1 MTAAPGTTSP
11 GGAASGGGQDGG
23 RTGGG
28 PPGGGAGGGPPGGGA
43 GGGPP
48 GGGAGEA
55 PVPQRGPGPPPGAR
69 HGPAAFMSGMSTE
82 KPLNFRGSSRR
93 LLGTLRP
100 EQPLIILAIGLATV
114 SVTLAVLGP
123 RLLGEATN
131 LIFAGV
137 VGRLIPAGTT
147 KAEMITRLRQE
158 GRSTQADML
167 GSMNIAPGHGI
178 DFSAVAR
185 VLLIVLVLYA
195 CSAVFSWLQGRTVAA
210 IVQRS
215 VFRLREQAATK
226 LSRLPLS
233 YFDRQ
238 PRGEILSRVTN
249 DIDNLAQSMQQTLS
263 QVLTS
268 LLTIVGV
275 ITIMFV
281 ISPLLAV
288 IALVTVPLSVV
299 VVARIGKRAQP
310 QFIRQWSTT
319 GKLNGH
325 IEEMYTGH
333 SLVKVFGQREQAMRT
348 FTEHNDALFES
359 SYRAQF
365 ISGTIQPA
373 MMFIGNLN
381 YVLVAVVGALQV
393 ASGALSLGAVQAF
406 IQYSRQF
413 SQPLTQVAS
422 MANLLQSGV
431 ASAERVF
438 ALLDATEQ
446 GAEPAVPARPERVTG
461 RVEFTDISFRYFPDV
476 PLIDDLSLAVQPGQT
491 VAIVG
496 PTGAGKTTLVNLLMR
511 FYELDG
517 GQITVDGIDIASMRR
532 DELRA
537 MTGMVLQD
545 AWVFGGT
552 IADNIAYGAPDATR
566 EAVIEAA
573 KATYVDRFVRTLP
586 DGYETV
592 LEDEGGNVSMGE
604 RQLITIARAFLARPA
619 ILILDEATSSVD
631 TRTEVLIQRAM
642 NSLRQGRTS
651 FVIAHRLSTI
661 RDADLILV
669 MEGGR
674 IVEQG
679 THAALLAAGGAYAR
693 LYEAQ
698 FAQAMTEIDAPV

>member
-1 MTAAPGTTSP
+1 MTAAPGTSSP
-11 GGAASGGGQDGG
+11 AS
-23 RTGGG
+23 
-28 PPGGGAGGGPPGGGA
+28 PE
-43 GGGPP
+43 
-48 GGGAGEA
+48 GGAGEA

-69 HGPAAFMSGMSTE
+69 HGPGAFMSGMSTE

-93 LLGTLRP
+93 LLGMLRP
-100 EQPLIILAIGLATV
+100 ERPLMIIAVALAAV
-114 SVTLAVLGP
+114 SVTLSVLGP
-123 RLLGEATN
+123 LLLGDATN
-131 LIFAGV
+131 LIFSGV
-137 VGRLIPAGTT
+137 VGRLIPAGVT

-158 GRSTQADML
+158 GRGAQADML
-167 GSMNIAPGHGI
+167 AGMKVSAGHGI
-178 DFSAVAR
+178 DFSQVGR
-185 VLLIVLVLYA
+185 VLLTVLVLYA
-195 CSAVFSWLQGRTVAA
+195 CAAVFSVLQGRAVAS

-215 VFRLREQAATK
+215 VFLLREQAAAK

-249 DIDNLAQSMQQTLS
+249 DIDNLAQSMQQTMS

-275 ITIMFV
+275 LTMMFV
-281 ISPLLAV
+281 ISPLLAL

-310 QFIRQWSTT
+310 QFIKQWSTT
-319 GKLNGH
+319 GRLNGH
-325 IEEMYTGH
+325 IEEMYSGH
-333 SLVKVFGQREQAMRT
+333 SLVKVFGQRENAMQT
-348 FTEHNDALFES
+348 FAEHNDALYDS

-446 GAEPAVPARPERVTG
+446 GPDPAEPARPERITG
-461 RVEFTDISFRYFPDV
+461 RVEFRDISFRYFPDI
-476 PLIDDLSLAVQPGQT
+476 PLIEDLSLTVQPGQT

-532 DELRA
+532 EELRA

-566 EAVIEAA
+566 EAVVEAA

-586 DGYETV
+586 AGYETV
-592 LEDEGGNVSMGE
+592 LDDEGGNVSMGE

-669 MEGGR
+669 MEAGR

-679 THAALLAAGGAYAR
+679 THADLLAAGGAYAR

-698 FAQAMTEIDAPV
+698 FAHAMTEIDAPV